1 MSLRPPARGRGRMT
15 TTITATFTPSDAAAL
30 NGSEKLIEQGLTAFA
45 TAGRAMLAVSEQRL
59 YRQTHSTFSAYC
71 AERWGMSDRHVR
83 RLMLAADVVEKMTA
97 LVGPMG
103 PIPTTERQARE
114 LVGLDPD
121 LAILVMETVTATAP
135 MVTATAIAQ
144 ARREL
149 EKFAPDSVVM
159 PPATQRRKPLSDEM
173 REAMADLEKL
183 SRKFDRIRRDDRYGA
198 FSEHFRSAHSG
209 RLDSITTELVEM
221 LADLRETS

>member
-1 MSLRPPARGRGRMT
+1 MTT
-15 TTITATFTPSDAAAL
+15 TTITATLSPSDAAAL
-30 NGSEKLIEQGLTAFA
+30 AGYEKIIERGLESFA
-45 TAGRAMLAVSEQRL
+45 AAGRAMLTISEQRL
-59 YRQTHSTFSAYC
+59 YRKTHATFSDYC
-71 AERWGMSDRHVR
+71 GDRWGMSDRHVR

-97 LVGPMG
+97 IVGPIG
-103 PIPTTERQARE
+103 PLPTTESQARE
-114 LVGLDPD
+114 LVGLEPANA
-121 LAILVMETVTATAP
+121 LLVMETVTATAP